1 MSGLDQ
7 TISELKVYLGE
18 DPEEKILREKYEQ
31 QVGSILYDMNKKFGK
46 NTKNAEWHITTLG
59 DKKGIR
65 VEGYGLHFYLKK
77 DTNVIEVEK
86 VAYRLPKRL
95 DEIIIQEG
103 ELYCTQKREVFTEEI
118 FNQYLKDAFKELL
131 DK

>member
-18 DPEEKILREKYEQ
+18 DQEEKILREKYQQ
-31 QVGSILYDMNKKFGK
+31 QVGSILYDMDKKFGN
-46 NTKNAEWHITTLG
+46 NTKNTEWHINTLG

-86 VAYRLPKRL
+86 VAYRLPKKL
-95 DEIIIQEG
+95 DEIIIQDG

-118 FNQYLKDAFKELL
+118 FNQYLKDAFKEIL